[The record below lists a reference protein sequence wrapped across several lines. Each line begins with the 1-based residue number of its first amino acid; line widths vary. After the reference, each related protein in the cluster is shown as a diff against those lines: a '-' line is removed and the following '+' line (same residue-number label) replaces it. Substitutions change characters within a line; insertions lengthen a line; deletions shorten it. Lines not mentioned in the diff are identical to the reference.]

1 MKKWVYLFDE
11 VAKAEKHAGSW
22 EDVRALLGGKGA
34 GLFDMTR
41 AGVPVPPGFTITT
54 EACNEFRKTGKFPAG
69 MWDQALDAMKTVEK
83 QTGKKFGKAKN
94 PLLVSC
100 RSGAKFSMPGM
111 MNTILNIG
119 LNDEVVEGISKLTNN
134 PRFAWDS
141 YRRLIEMFGETVFN
155 VDDEA
160 FEDPMADYK
169 EKMGYKVDTD
179 MTAEDWKELTSI
191 FKEVF
196 KKHVGFDFPQDVYK
210 QLELAIKAVFESWN
224 GRRAVAYR
232 NKEGISHDL
241 GTAVNIVTMVFG
253 NMGEDSGTGVAFTRD
268 PSTGEKKMM
277 GDYLLNAQGEDVV
290 AGIRNADPIENLQNQ
305 MPKAYKQF
313 MDITSKLEK
322 HYKDM
327 QDVEFT
333 IERGKLWMLQT
344 RSGKRTAKSAVK
356 VAVDMANEGLITK
369 EQAVLRVTPDNV
381 DALLHPQFD
390 EEAMRNAENNGTF
403 FAKGVN
409 ASPGAAVGQVYFD
422 ADTAEKMAK
431 EEKQDTIMVRPF
443 TKPDDVHGMIA
454 SKGVLTSEGGATSHA
469 AVVARQFGIP
479 CVVGA
484 SAIKINLEKRVMMVG
499 EAVVKEG
506 EWISV
511 DGTTGKVFVG
521 KMPTTSPSLEE
532 QTELLT
538 LLNWADEI
546 CARKDVREAPAK
558 GWPTRGLQVW
568 ANADYPKD
576 ARRARSY
583 GAMGIGLCR
592 TEHMFFEPER
602 LPIVQRM
609 ILSHTSEERT
619 AALNELLPFQRKD
632 FDGLFEAMDGYP
644 VIIRLI
650 DPPLHEF
657 MPDEE
662 KLLEEVITMRVKDE
676 SDGLKEKEELLSAI
690 KGMHESNPMMGLRG
704 VRLSISMPEIVE
716 MQVRAIFEAAADCTL
731 RGIVVKPEVMIPLTG
746 TVKELE
752 WIQPRLERI
761 ASAVM
766 DEKNVQFEYKFGTM
780 IEIPRAAVTAE
791 EVAQRAEFFSFGTN
805 DLTQMTYGYSR
816 DDAERNFLITYQ
828 EQGILEKNP
837 FQTLDRA
844 GVGKLMEW
852 AIVEGRKTR
861 PRLEVGICGEHGG
874 DPSSIEWCHIIGN
887 NYVSC
892 SPFRV
897 PIARLAAAHSA
908 LKHRPQKKTSAS
920 ERKAAANGGASKS
933 NTAKKS
939 VKTKRK

>member
-1 MKKWVYLFDE
+1 MK
-11 VAKAEKHAGSW
+11 S
-22 EDVRALLGGKGA
+22 
-34 GLFDMTR
+34 
-41 AGVPVPPGFTITT
+41 
-54 EACNEFRKTGKFPAG
+54 
-69 MWDQALDAMKTVEK
+69 VEK
-83 QTGKKFGKAKN
+83 NAGKKFGNPNN

-119 LNDEVVEGISKLTNN
+119 LNDEVVDGMIKSTDN
-134 PRFAWDS
+134 PRFVWDL
-141 YRRLIEMFGETVFN
+141 YRRLVEMFGTTVFN
-155 VDDEA
+155 LDDEV
-160 FEDPMADYK
+160 FEHPMAEYK
-169 EKMGYKVDTD
+169 TRKGYKVDTE
-179 MTAEDWKELTSI
+179 MTGEDWKALVST

-210 QLELAIKAVFESWN
+210 QLEFAVKAVFESWS
-224 GRRAVAYR
+224 GKRAVDYRRAT
-232 NKEGISHDL
+232 GISDSL
-241 GTAVNIVTMVFG
+241 GTAVNIQTMVFG
-253 NMGEDSGTGVAFTRD
+253 NTGNDSGTGVAFTRD
-268 PSTGEKKMM
+268 PSTGDQKMM
-277 GDYLLNAQGEDVV
+277 GEYLLNAQGEDVV
-290 AGIRNADPIENLQNQ
+290 AGIRNADPIEHLVKS
-305 MPKAYKQF
+305 MPKVYKQF
-313 MDITSKLEK
+313 MDITKKLEK
-322 HYKDM
+322 HYKEM

-333 IERGKLWMLQT
+333 IERGRLWMLQT
-344 RSGKRTAKSAVK
+344 RNGKRTAKSTVK
-356 VAVDMANEGLITK
+356 IAVDMAKEKLISK
-369 EQAVLRVTPDNV
+369 EEAVLRVTPDNV

-390 EEAMRNAENNGTF
+390 EAAMKKAENEGSF

-409 ASPGAAVGQVYFD
+409 ASPGAAVGRAYFD
-422 ADTAEKMAK
+422 ADMAEKMAK

-454 SKGVLTSEGGATSHA
+454 SQGVLTSEGGATSHA

-484 SAIKINLEKRVMMVG
+484 SAIKIDLEKRQMT
-499 EAVVKEG
+499 ANDVVIKEG

-511 DGTTGKVFVG
+511 DGNTGKVFKG
-521 KMPTTSPSLEE
+521 KIPTTAPSLEE

-538 LLNWADEI
+538 LLKWADEI
-546 CARKDVREAPAK
+546 SARKDIRKAPK

-576 ARRARSY
+576 AQRARAY
-583 GAMGIGLCR
+583 GAVGIGLCR

-602 LPIVQRM
+602 LPIVQDM
-609 ILSHTSEERT
+609 ILSETSEGRT
-619 AALNELLPFQRKD
+619 AALDKLLPYQRKD

-662 KLLEEVITMRVKDE
+662 KLLEEVITMRVKGE
-676 SDGLKEKEELLSAI
+676 TDGLKEKEHLLSTI
-690 KGMHESNPMMGLRG
+690 KGMHESNPMMGMRG
-704 VRLSISMPEIVE
+704 VRLSIYMPEIVE

-731 RGIVVKPEVMIPLTG
+731 RKIVVKPEVMIPLTG

-761 ASAVM
+761 AKAVM
-766 DEKNVQFEYKFGTM
+766 DEKKIKFEYKFGTM
-780 IEIPRAAVTAE
+780 IEIPRAAVTAS

-837 FQTLDRA
+837 FQTLDWG
-844 GVGKLMEW
+844 GVGKLMQW
-852 AIVEGRKTR
+852 AVTEGRKTR
-861 PRLEVGICGEHGG
+861 PNLEVGICGEHGG
-874 DPSSIEWCHIIGN
+874 DPDSIEWCHLIGN

-897 PIARLAAAHSA
+897 PIARLAAAHVA
-908 LKHRPQKKTSAS
+908 LKYS
-920 ERKAAANGGASKS
+920 GKS
-933 NTAKKS
+933 IAEDK
-939 VKTKRK
+939 

>member
-1 MKKWVYLFDE
+1 MATKATKKTTKKTATARKWVYLFDE
-11 VAKAEKHAGSW
+11 VKAAEKYAGNW
-22 EDVRALLGGKGA
+22 EGVRSLLGGKGS
-34 GLFDMTR
+34 GLADMTR

-54 EACNEFRKTGKFPAG
+54 EACNWYRKTGSFPPG
-69 MWDQALDAMKTVEK
+69 MWNQAQAALKVTEK
-83 QTGKKFGKAKN
+83 RAGKKFGDPKN

-119 LNDEVVEGISKLTNN
+119 LNDEVVDGLANLTNN
-134 PRFAWDS
+134 ARFAWDS
-141 YRRLIEMFGETVFN
+141 YRRLIEMFGATVFN
-155 VDDEA
+155 LDDEH
-160 FEDPMADYK
+160 FEHPMAEHK
-169 EKMGYKVDTD
+169 ARKGYKSDTE
-179 MTAEDWKELTSI
+179 MTAEDWKELVSA

-196 KKHVGFDFPQDVYK
+196 KKQVGFDFPQDVYK
-210 QLELAIKAVFESWN
+210 QLEFATKAVFESWN
-224 GRRAVAYR
+224 GKRAIDYRRAT
-232 NKEGISHDL
+232 GISDDL

-253 NMGEDSGTGVAFTRD
+253 NMGDDSGTGVAFTRN
-268 PSTGEKKMM
+268 PSTGEKLMM
-277 GDYLLNAQGEDVV
+277 GEYLLNAQGEDVV
-290 AGIRNADPIENLQNQ
+290 AGIRNADPIEHLNEQ

-313 MDITSKLEK
+313 MDITNKLEK

-333 IERGKLWMLQT
+333 IERGRLWMLQT
-344 RSGKRTAKSAVK
+344 RNGKRTAKSTVK
-356 VAVDMANEGLITK
+356 IAVDMAKEKLITK
-369 EQAVLRVTPDNV
+369 ENAVLRVTPENV
-381 DALLHPQFD
+381 DALLHPQFED
-390 EEAMRNAENNGTF
+390 AAMRAAENNGSY

-409 ASPGAAVGQVYFD
+409 ASPGAAVGQAYFD

-431 EEKQDTIMVRPF
+431 EHKQETIMVRPF

-454 SKGVLTSEGGATSHA
+454 SQGVLTSEGGATSHA

-484 SAIKINLEKRVMMVG
+484 SSIKIDLENRQMTVG
-499 EAVVKEG
+499 DTTVKEG

-511 DGTTGKVFVG
+511 DGNTGKVFIG
-521 KMPTTSPSLEE
+521 KISTSAPSLEE
-532 QTELLT
+532 QTDLLT
-538 LLNWADEI
+538 LLKWADEI
-546 CARKDVREAPAK
+546 CARKDIRKAPK

-583 GAMGIGLCR
+583 GAVGIGLCR

-602 LPIVQRM
+602 LPIVQDM
-609 ILSHTSEERT
+609 ILSETSEGRT
-619 AALNELLPFQRKD
+619 AALDKLLPYQRKD
-632 FDGLFEAMDGYP
+632 FDGLFEAMDGFP

-662 KLLEEVITMRVKDE
+662 KLLEEVITMRVKGE
-676 SDGLKEKEELLSAI
+676 TDGLKAKEELLSAI

-731 RGIVVKPEVMIPLTG
+731 RGIQVKPEVMIPLTG

-761 ASAVM
+761 AGAVM
-766 DEKNVQFEYKFGTM
+766 EEKKVKFDYKFGTM
-780 IEIPRAAVTAE
+780 IEIPRAAVTAA

-837 FQTLDRA
+837 FQTLDWG
-844 GVGKLMEW
+844 GVGKLMQM
-852 AIVEGRKTR
+852 AIVDGRKTR
-861 PRLEVGICGEHGG
+861 PTLEVGICGEHGG
-874 DPSSIEWCHIIGN
+874 DPDSIEWCHIIGN
-887 NYVSC
+887 HYVSC

-897 PIARLAAAHSA
+897 PIARLAAAHAA
-908 LKHRPQKKTSAS
+908 LKHAGKAIS
-920 ERKAAANGGASKS
+920 EDK
-933 NTAKKS
+933 
-939 VKTKRK
+939 

>member
-1 MKKWVYLFDE
+1 MAKKTLTKKTGRKTVKQKAAAKKVTAKKWVYLFEE
-11 VAKAEKHAGSW
+11 VKAAEKYAGDW
-22 EDVRALLGGKGA
+22 EGVRSLLGGKGS
-34 GLFDMTR
+34 GLADMTR
-41 AGVPVPPGFTITT
+41 AGVPVPPGFTVTT
-54 EACNEFRKTGKFPAG
+54 EACNEFRKAGNFPKG
-69 MWDQALDAMKTVEK
+69 QWDQQVAAMKVVEK
-83 QTGKKFGKAKN
+83 QTGKKFGDPSN

-111 MNTILNIG
+111 MNTVLNIG
-119 LNDEVVEGISKLTNN
+119 LNDDVVAGMIESTGN
-134 PRFAWDS
+134 PRFVWDL
-141 YRRLIEMFGETVFN
+141 YRRLVEMFGTTVFN
-155 VDDEA
+155 LDDEV
-160 FEDPMADYK
+160 FEHPMAEYK
-169 EKMGYKVDTD
+169 ASKGYKVDTE
-179 MTAEDWKELTSI
+179 MTGDDWKALVST

-210 QLELAIKAVFESWN
+210 QLELATKAVFESWN
-224 GRRAVAYR
+224 GKRAVDYR
-232 NKEGISHDL
+232 KATGISDDL
-241 GTAVNIVTMVFG
+241 GTAVNIQTMVFG
-253 NMGEDSGTGVAFTRD
+253 NTGDDSGTGVAFTRD
-268 PSTGEKKMM
+268 PSSGEKIML
-277 GDYLLNAQGEDVV
+277 GEYLLNAQGEDVV
-290 AGIRNADPIENLQNQ
+290 AGIRNAKPIKDLVNE
-305 MPKAYKQF
+305 MPKVYRQF
-313 MDITSKLEK
+313 MDITRKLEK
-322 HYKDM
+322 HYKEM

-333 IERGKLWMLQT
+333 IERGKLFMLQT
-344 RSGKRTAKSAVK
+344 RNGKRTAKSTVK
-356 VAVDMANEGLITK
+356 IAVDMAKEKLITK
-369 EQAVLRVTPDNV
+369 EEAVLRVTPENV
-381 DALLHPQFD
+381 DSLLHPQFD
-390 EEAMRNAENNGTF
+390 DTAMKNAESDGSF

-431 EEKQDTIMVRPF
+431 EEKQQTIMVRPF

-454 SKGVLTSEGGATSHA
+454 SQGVLTSEGGATSHA

-484 SAIKINLEKRVMMVG
+484 SAIKIDLEKRQMVAG
-499 EAVVKEG
+499 DVIITEG

-511 DGTTGKVFVG
+511 DGNTGKVFKG
-521 KMPTTSPSLEE
+521 KIPTTSPSLEE
-532 QTELLT
+532 QTD
-538 LLNWADEI
+538 LLNLLKWADEI
-546 CARKDVREAPAK
+546 CTRKDIRKAPK

-576 ARRARSY
+576 AQRARSY
-583 GAMGIGLCR
+583 GAVGIGLCR

-609 ILSHTSEERT
+609 ILAGPGEVRNQ
-619 AALNELLPFQRKD
+619 ALNELLPYQRKD

-662 KLLEEVITMRVKDE
+662 KLLEEVITMRVKGE
-676 SDGLKEKEELLSAI
+676 TAGLDEKEHLLNAI
-690 KGMHESNPMMGLRG
+690 KGLHESNPMMGLRG
-704 VRLSISMPEIVE
+704 VRLSISIPEIVE

-731 RGIVVKPEVMIPLTG
+731 RGITVKPEVMIPLTG

-761 ASAVM
+761 AKAVM
-766 DEKNVQFEYKFGTM
+766 EEKKVKFAYKFGTM

-791 EVAQRAEFFSFGTN
+791 EVATHAEFFSFGTN

-837 FQTLDRA
+837 FQTLDRG
-844 GVGKLMEW
+844 GVGRLMQW
-852 AIVEGRKTR
+852 AIAEGRKTR
-861 PRLEVGICGEHGG
+861 PSLEVGICGEHGG
-874 DPSSIEWCHIIGN
+874 DPNSIEWCHMIGN

-897 PIARLAAAHSA
+897 PVARLAAAHSA
-908 LKHRPQKKTSAS
+908 LKHS
-920 ERKAAANGGASKS
+920 GKS
-933 NTAKKS
+933 IAEDK
-939 VKTKRK
+939 